1 MTETVRDEHVIEA
14 IGKAR
19 VVIRN
24 GEVVSVGEPL
34 IRECPLARR
43 FGKPVL
49 AITPDAIR
57 ENMEFRIRTFG
68 MCTPERVVEAG
79 GDFVGF
85 GASELLACGLSS
97 GLLDCAVIACDGA
110 GTVIATRP
118 SLVQG
123 IGGRMSGLVATSPIP
138 RVMER
143 VQAGGGIVVDT
154 GAARIDQAVGVL
166 EAEKRGFAR
175 IGVTVA
181 SPEDAHSIRMDF
193 PRALIIAV
201 HTTGISRE
209 EALVLA
215 DSADIITAC
224 ASRHAREQAG
234 RRALL
239 QAGVSIPVF
248 AMTEAGK
255 ALVLEKVR
263 CSPAP
268 VVLSNSKL
276 PVTHGDEPQP
286 LL

>member
-1 MTETVRDEHVIEA
+1 MKGTASDEHIIEA

-24 GEVVSVGEPL
+24 GGGRFRRGPL
-34 IRECPLARR
+34 VRECPLARR

-57 ENMEFRIRTFG
+57 ENMEFRIQSFG
-68 MCTPERVVEAG
+68 MCTPERVVEAE

-85 GASELLACGLSS
+85 GASELLSCGLSS
-97 GLLDCAVIACDGA
+97 GLLDCAVIACEGA
-110 GTVIATRP
+110 GTVVVTRP

-123 IGGRMSGLVATSPIP
+123 IGGRMSGLVSTSPIP
-138 RVMER
+138 QVMER
-143 VQAGGGIVVDT
+143 IQARGGIVIDT
-154 GAARIDQAVGVL
+154 VAARIDQANGVL
-166 EAEKRGFAR
+166 VAEKRGFAR

-181 SPEDAHSIRMDF
+181 SPGDARSIRMDF
-193 PRALIIAV
+193 PGARIIAV

-215 DSADIITAC
+215 HNADIITAC

-234 RRALL
+234 PAALL

-276 PVTHGDEPQP
+276 PATHGDEPRP
-286 LL
+286 LV